1 MLRVQNLIKQ
11 FGTNA
16 AVNDVSF
23 EIRPGEIYS
32 IIGPNGSG
40 KTTIIKTIVGLLR
53 PSGGSVEVG
62 GFDVVRQSIKTKS
75 FIGYIPD
82 EPSVW
87 PKMTGEEF
95 LHFVGAM
102 YGVDEKTRTQ
112 RIPGLLSVFD
122 LQGIEKE
129 YFESYSRGNKQKFT
143 ILAAFLH
150 EPKLLLIDEPIVGL
164 DPASATIAR
173 KLFQD
178 FTKRGGAILLVTHT
192 LSVAQEIATRIG
204 VLKNGGII
212 ASGTLS
218 ELRQKASVGFDASLD
233 EVYMAITA

>member
-164 DPASATIAR
+164 DPTSAEAAKKEFAR
-173 KLFQD
+173 FAKN
-178 FTKRGGAILLVTHT
+178 GGAVILATHT
-192 LSVAQEIATRIG
+192 LSVAQELSHRIG
-204 VLKNGGII
+204 VLKKGRLV
-212 ASGTLS
+212 ASESFDGLLAKSQLKRPATL
-218 ELRQKASVGFDASLD
+218 EDIYKTLTG
-233 EVYMAITA
+233 

>member
-164 DPASATIAR
+164 DPTSAEAAKKEFAR
-173 KLFQD
+173 FAKN
-178 FTKRGGAILLVTHT
+178 GGAVILATHT
-192 LSVAQEIATRIG
+192 LSVAQELSHRIG
-204 VLKNGGII
+204 VLKKGRLV
-212 ASGTLS
+212 ASESFDGLLAKAQLKRPATL
-218 ELRQKASVGFDASLD
+218 EDIYKTLTG
-233 EVYMAITA
+233 